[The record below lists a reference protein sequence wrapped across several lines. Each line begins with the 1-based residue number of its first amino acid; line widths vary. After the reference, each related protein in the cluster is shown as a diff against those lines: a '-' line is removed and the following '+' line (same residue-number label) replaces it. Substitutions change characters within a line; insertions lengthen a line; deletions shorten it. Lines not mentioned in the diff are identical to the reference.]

1 MPAGGAGLWRTARAR
16 PALSTRIGAL
26 LATALLAAGCASVPR
41 KPTVSVPW
49 PQSRARLQSLA
60 SFALKGKVG
69 VAAGGEGFNASLQ
82 WEQQGRRSAVALDG
96 PLGIGGVRIVADGS
110 TLNVRNSRGQELD
123 SDAARQELD
132 AKLGF
137 DPPLASLR
145 YWVLGV
151 PDPAQPASETLGSD
165 QRLAA
170 LDQDGWHIDY
180 ASYMQA
186 NADWLPQ
193 RLTLTRGNVR
203 VRLVVLSW
211 RA

>member
-1 MPAGGAGLWRTARAR
+1 MLGGGAGAWRAARAR
-16 PALSTRIGAL
+16 PALNAGITAL
-26 LATALLAAGCASVPR
+26 LLALLAAGC
-41 KPTVSVPW
+41 VSVPQKPAAPTAPW
-49 PQSRARLQSLA
+49 PESRTRLQSLA

-69 VAAGGEGFNASLQ
+69 VAAGSEGFNASLQ
-82 WEQQGRRSAVALDG
+82 WEQQGARSAVALDG
-96 PLGIGGVRIVADGS
+96 PLGIGGVRIVAEGS
-110 TLNVRNSRGQELD
+110 TLNVRNSHGQELD

-170 LDQDGWHIDY
+170 LDQDGWHIAY
-180 ASYMQA
+180 AGYMQA
-186 NADWLPQ
+186 NGEWLPQ
-193 RLTLTRGNVR
+193 RLTLTRGDVR

>member
-1 MPAGGAGLWRTARAR
+1 MPAGGAGSWRTARAR
-16 PALSTRIGAL
+16 PTWGTALAAL
-26 LATALLAAGCASVPR
+26 LAAALLAAGCATVPR
-41 KPTVSVPW
+41 KPVVSAPW
-49 PQSRARLQSLA
+49 PESRARLQSLA
-60 SFALKGKVG
+60 SFALQGKVG
-69 VAAGGEGFNASLQ
+69 VAAGSEGFNASLH
-82 WEQQGRRSAVALDG
+82 WDQQGPRSAVALDG
-96 PLGIGGVRIVADGS
+96 PLGIGGVRIVAEGA

-165 QRLAA
+165 QHLAA
-170 LDQDGWHIDY
+170 LDQDGWHIVY
-180 ASYMQA
+180 TSYMQA
-186 NADWLPQ
+186 NNDWLPQ